1 MKKAK
6 SKRRKAGCC
15 GDKMKRYDP
24 LKLVVTHLRNE
35 IVAGSP
41 AVEPNGAGDDNAGYD
56 IDWFN

>member
-1 MKKAK
+1 
-6 SKRRKAGCC
+6 
-15 GDKMKRYDP
+15 MKRYDP